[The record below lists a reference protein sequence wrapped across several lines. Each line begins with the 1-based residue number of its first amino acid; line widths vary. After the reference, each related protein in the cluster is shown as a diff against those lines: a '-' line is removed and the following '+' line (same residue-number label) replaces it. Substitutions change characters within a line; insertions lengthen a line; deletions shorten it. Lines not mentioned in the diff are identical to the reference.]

1 MLSDVV
7 HRYGRAMTS
16 ARPDVLIIGA
26 GVSGLTTAVRL
37 AEAGMRVRIRAQ
49 RRPERSTSA
58 AAGAIWD
65 PIYANHPLVLS
76 WSTRS
81 YQVFSDLAG
90 AGRPEVRL
98 VPGVE
103 ASRKP
108 IPSPDWAHDL
118 PGFRDCAAAELPGG
132 FASGWRYTA
141 PLIDMPPYLAY
152 LEQRLT
158 AAGGVLEIGHVR
170 SLDEDLGP
178 VVVNCTGI
186 GARDLVPDPEVE
198 PIRGQLV
205 AVRNPGVREFFAE
218 HTEELDE
225 MTYLLPQGDVL
236 LLGGSADK
244 GQGDDEP
251 DLEVAA
257 GILARCSGIV
267 PAIATAEVL
276 GHRTG
281 IRPQRPEIRLEHERL
296 NGRDVVHNYGH
307 SGAGVSLSWGCADR
321 VLELLRDLA

>member
-1 MLSDVV
+1 
-7 HRYGRAMTS
+7 MTS

-37 AEAGMRVRIRAQ
+37 AEAGIRVVVRAE

-65 PIYANHPLVLS
+65 PIYANHPLAVR

-81 YQVFSDLAG
+81 YEVFCALVE

-98 VPGVE
+98 VSGVE
-103 ASRKP
+103 ASRKR
-108 IPSPDWAHDL
+108 IPAPGWAHEL
-118 PGFRDCAAAELPGG
+118 PGFRECDTAELPGG
-132 FASGWRYTA
+132 FASGWRYHA
-141 PLIDMPPYLAY
+141 PIIDMPPYLVY
-152 LEQRLT
+152 LERRLI
-158 AAGGVLEIGHVR
+158 AAGGVLELGRVL
-170 SLDEDLGP
+170 SLGEDLGP
-178 VVVNCTGI
+178 LVVNCAGI
-186 GARDLVPDPEVE
+186 GARELVPDPGVE
-198 PIRGQLV
+198 PVRGQLV

-218 HTEELDE
+218 HSDELDE

-244 GQGDDEP
+244 GQFDPVP
-251 DLEVAA
+251 DPAVAA
-257 GILARCSGIV
+257 GIVARCAGIV
-267 PAIATAEVL
+267 PAVATAQVL

-296 NGRDVVHNYGH
+296 GGRDVVHNYGH
-307 SGAGVSLSWGCADR
+307 NGAGVSFSWGCADH
-321 VLELLRDLA
+321 VLELVTGLA

>member
-1 MLSDVV
+1 
-7 HRYGRAMTS
+7 MTS

-37 AEAGMRVRIRAQ
+37 AEAGMRVRIRAH

-65 PIYANHPLVLS
+65 PLYANHPLVLR
-76 WSTRS
+76 WSSTS
-81 YQVFSDLAG
+81 YEVFCELVA
-90 AGRPEVRL
+90 AGRPELRL

-103 ASRKP
+103 ASRRV
-108 IPSPDWAHDL
+108 IPAPDWAHEL
-118 PGFRDCAAAELPGG
+118 PGFGECADGDLPDG

-141 PLIDMPPYLAY
+141 PIIDMPPYLDY
-152 LEQRLT
+152 LERRLV
-158 AAGGVLEIGHVR
+158 AAGGALELGHVR
-170 SLDEDLGP
+170 SLDEDLAP
-178 VVVNCTGI
+178 VVVNCSGI
-186 GARDLVPDPEVE
+186 GARELVPDPDVE

-218 HTEELDE
+218 HTDELEE

-244 GQGDDEP
+244 GQHDPEP
-251 DLEVAA
+251 DPAVAA
-257 GILARCSGIV
+257 GIVARCAGIV

-281 IRPQRPEIRLEHERL
+281 IRPQRPEIRLERVEIG
-296 NGRDVVHNYGH
+296 GRPVVHNYGH

-321 VLELLRDLA
+321 VLELVEGL

>member
-1 MLSDVV
+1 
-7 HRYGRAMTS
+7 MTR
-16 ARPDVLIIGA
+16 ARPDVLTIGA

-37 AEAGMRVRIRAQ
+37 AEAGMRVRVRARQ
-49 RRPERSTSA
+49 RPERSTSA

-65 PIYANHPLVLS
+65 PIYANHPLVLR

-81 YQVFSDLAG
+81 YHVFCDMVA

-103 ASRKP
+103 ASRRS
-108 IPSPDWAHDL
+108 IPSPGWAHDL
-118 PGFRDCAAAELPGG
+118 PGFRECAAAELPGG

-141 PLIDMPPYLAY
+141 PIIDMPPYLAY
-152 LEQRLT
+152 LERRLV
-158 AAGGVLEIGHVR
+158 AAGGALEIGHVR
-170 SLDEDLGP
+170 SLGEELAP

-186 GARDLVPDPEVE
+186 GARELVPDPEVE

-205 AVRNPGVREFFAE
+205 AVRNPGVTEFFAE
-218 HTEELDE
+218 HTEELEE

-244 GQGDDEP
+244 GQWDPEP
-251 DLEVAA
+251 DRDVAA
-257 GILARCSGIV
+257 GIVARCAGIV
-267 PAIATAEVL
+267 PAIATARVL

-281 IRPQRPEIRLEHERL
+281 IRPQRPEIRLEHEEV
-296 NGRDVVHNYGH
+296 GGQHVVHNYGH
-307 SGAGVSLSWGCADR
+307 SGAGVSLSWGCADS
-321 VLELLRDLA
+321 VLEIVRALG